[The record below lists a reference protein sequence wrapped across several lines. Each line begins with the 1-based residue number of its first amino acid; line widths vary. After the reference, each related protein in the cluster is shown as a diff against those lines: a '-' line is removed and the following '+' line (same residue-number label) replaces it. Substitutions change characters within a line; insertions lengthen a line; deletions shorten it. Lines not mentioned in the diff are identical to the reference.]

1 MKKLSLIFIILIVL
15 QSVCFGQND
24 QTKKIDPK
32 IKETAIKTANA
43 WLKLVDN
50 KEYGESY
57 EQAAII
63 FKTAVTKENWEQS
76 LRGIL
81 PSFGKIIS
89 RELISATYKTSL
101 PGAPD
106 GEYFVITYMTSFE
119 KKEDSLETVAPM
131 KDYDGVWRVSGYY
144 IK

>member
-1 MKKLSLIFIILIVL
+1 MKKLSLIFLILVVL
-15 QSVCFGQND
+15 QSICFAQEIQTKID
-24 QTKKIDPK
+24 ETKKIA
-32 IKETAIKTANA
+32 AIKVADA
-43 WLKLVDN
+43 WLKLVDE
-50 KEYGESY
+50 KKYGESY

-63 FKTAVTKENWEQS
+63 FKTAVTRESWEQT
-76 LRGIL
+76 LNGIL

-106 GEYFVITYMTSFE
+106 GEYFVITFMTSFE
-119 KKEDSLETVAPM
+119 NKEDSLETVAPM
-131 KDYDGVWRVSGYY
+131 KDYDGVWKVSGYY

>member
-1 MKKLSLIFIILIVL
+1 MKKLSLIFMILVVL
-15 QSVCFGQND
+15 QSICFAQEIQTKID
-24 QTKKIDPK
+24 ETKKIA
-32 IKETAIKTANA
+32 AIKVADA
-43 WLKLVDN
+43 WLKLVDE
-50 KEYGESY
+50 KKYGESY

-63 FKTAVTKENWEQS
+63 FKTAVTRESWEQT
-76 LRGIL
+76 LNGIL

-106 GEYFVITYMTSFE
+106 GEYFVITFMTSFE
-119 KKEDSLETVAPM
+119 NKEDSFETVAPM
-131 KDYDGVWRVSGYY
+131 KDFDGVWRVSGYY

>member
-1 MKKLSLIFIILIVL
+1 MKKLSLIFLILVVL
-15 QSVCFGQND
+15 QSICFAQEIQTKID
-24 QTKKIDPK
+24 ETKKIA
-32 IKETAIKTANA
+32 AIKVADA
-43 WLKLVDN
+43 WLKLVDE
-50 KEYGESY
+50 KKYGESY

-63 FKTAVTKENWEQS
+63 FKTVVTRESWEQT
-76 LRGIL
+76 LNGIL

-106 GEYFVITYMTSFE
+106 GEYFVITFMTSFE
-119 KKEDSLETVAPM
+119 NKEDSLETVAPM